1 MQYFD
6 IFYYLNRR
14 FPYTNGLLWASD
26 GNKLNLISGEKI
38 SLKRLYELFRGTCLH
53 RLVWIQFLA
62 ALNLFLKGKEKILK
76 DASTKVYNNLLLLDL
91 NLSLT
96 ESGIM
101 LTLAIEINFRLENSI
116 FAKKKVECKN

>member
-14 FPYTNGLLWASD
+14 FPYTNTLLWASD
-26 GNKLNLISGEKI
+26 GNKPNLISGEKI
-38 SLKRLYELFRGTCLH
+38 SLKRLYELFRDTCLH

-76 DASTKVYNNLLLLDL
+76 DALTKVYNNLLLLDL
-91 NLSLT
+91 SLT
-96 ESGIM
+96 ESDIM